1 MNIEVF
7 LLQIFINK
15 YFIKKGLFNENK
27 KNFQKSFISSKV
39 LTSYF
44 TNAIIKKSQN
54 KEFRIT
60 PKNFEKIV
68 DIELTKR

>member
-1 MNIEVF
+1 
-7 LLQIFINK
+7 LQIFINK